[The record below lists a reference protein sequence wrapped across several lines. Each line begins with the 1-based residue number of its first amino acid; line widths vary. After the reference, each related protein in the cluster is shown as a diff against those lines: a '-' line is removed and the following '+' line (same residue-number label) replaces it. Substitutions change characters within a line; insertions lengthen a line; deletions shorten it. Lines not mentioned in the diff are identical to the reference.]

1 MKITEDKYIEI
12 LEIQGISYNKN
23 SKWFTVSLE
32 RINEAINYKHCSTEL
47 VCEKC
52 DGFGYIEEVNEFRTY
67 LCDCQENKTI
77 T

>member
-32 RINEAINYKHCSTEL
+32 RINEAINYTRCCKSDSEQL
-47 VCEKC
+47 VCELCKKPLEKVTGIVCENTMC
-52 DGFGYIEEVNEFRTY
+52 DRHR
-67 LCDCQENKTI
+67 
-77 T
+77 

>member
-32 RINEAINYKHCSTEL
+32 RINKAIDYSRCSLELTETL
-47 VCEKC
+47 CRLNSNFKC
-52 DGFGYIEEVNEFRTY
+52 NCTDGVNCNNFDKE
-67 LCDCQENKTI
+67 
-77 T
+77 